1 MCAPVQDSAVVIDVL
16 DLHTVLCLQRIENI
30 KSSIQ
35 KKCNFYSSNVFDSRL
50 GPSSTVAEHFL
61 SWRRLNSH
69 WRLSS
74 GEYHLH
80 PLQYTVLFSFQ
91 HFFSTFFAFTDPKP
105 TSPSLTVADHFLFL
119 EKAQLPLETR
129 EYISVICTPF
139 KFPLYIPLQYSPSIF
154 FFNIPL

>member
-35 KKCNFYSSNVFDSRL
+35 KKCNFI
-50 GPSSTVAEHFL
+50 PQMFL
-61 SWRRLNSH
+61 SPVWVP
-69 WRLSS
+69 
-74 GEYHLH
+74 H
-80 PLQYTVLFSFQ
+80 PLWR
-91 HFFSTFFAFTDPKP
+91 STFSLGEGSTPTGDSPVVSITCTPFNIQYFFLLALFQYFFFVFTDPKP
-105 TSPSLTVADHFLFL
+105 TSLSFTVADHFLFL

-139 KFPLYIPLQYSPSIF
+139 KIPLYIPLQYSPSIF